1 MLKPPSAS
9 VFHQISDDYAYYQCM
24 LLGVGSAGTQAA
36 DDIHSID
43 DIGIIGTPSD
53 EVLTDPYQIIMLFII
68 GTADDLAGR
77 KSEIGQWLKKSHVSI
92 CLVLGAISN
101 DPELA
106 ELTSW
111 LDAVIPTKPPY
122 ENPIEDIYW
131 KMRLLARV
139 ENPGG
144 MIHLTAGDIVH
155 FFRDAG
161 IVQSARFVQLKDETL
176 ADTGKRI
183 ATAESL
189 SASMNG
195 FLAVSA
201 VDQSS
206 SMNDFD
212 NLTASIRSALTPET
226 AIITGFAEETI
237 DDPANSPNQ
246 FVVFTK

>member
-1 MLKPPSAS
+1 MPSTPPAS
-9 VFHQISDDYAYYQCM
+9 VFHRISDDYAYYQCM
-24 LLGVGSAGTQAA
+24 LLGTGSAGTQAA
-36 DDIHSID
+36 EGIHSVD

-53 EVLTDPYQIIMLFII
+53 EVLTDQHQIIMLFIV
-68 GTADDLAGR
+68 GTANDLAGK

-92 CLVLGAISN
+92 CFVLGAISN

-111 LDAVIPTKPPY
+111 LDAVIPTNPAL
-122 ENPIEDIYW
+122 ENTIEDSYW

-144 MIHLTAGDIVH
+144 IIHLTTNDIVH
-155 FFRDAG
+155 FFRGAG
-161 IVQSARFVQLKDETL
+161 IVQSERFVQLKDETL
-176 ADTGKRI
+176 TDIGKRI

-189 SASMNG
+189 NASMNG
-195 FLAVSA
+195 FLALSA
-201 VDQSS
+201 VDQSTG
-206 SMNDFD
+206 MNDFD
-212 NLTASIRSALTPET
+212 NLTAPIRSALTPET
-226 AIITGFAEETI
+226 TIITGFAEETI

>member
-1 MLKPPSAS
+1 
-9 VFHQISDDYAYYQCM
+9 M
-24 LLGVGSAGTQAA
+24 LLGAGDAGTQAA
-36 DDIHSID
+36 EGIHSID

-53 EVLTDPYQIIMLFII
+53 EVLTDPHQIIMLFIV
-68 GTADDLAGR
+68 GTADDLAGK

-92 CLVLGAISN
+92 CFVLGAISN

-111 LDAVIPTKPPY
+111 LDAVIPTKSPS

-144 MIHLTAGDIVH
+144 MIHLTTSDIVH

-176 ADTGKRI
+176 TDTGKRI

-189 SASMNG
+189 NASMNG

-201 VDQSS
+201 VDQSTG
-206 SMNDFD
+206 MDDFD
-212 NLTASIRSALTPET
+212 DLTVPIRNALTPAT
-226 AIITGFAEETI
+226 TIITGFAEETI
-237 DDPANSPNQ
+237 DDPADNPNQ
-246 FVVFTK
+246 FIVFTK